1 MTVTIE
7 SLRAKMR
14 AERDPKKK
22 YGIAKQVIAALR
34 QAEESGHAAPKPVVK
49 PIKRQDPVDSYLE
62 AKKRIAAK
70 GGTPPEPAQPTS
82 TARKHSEGAQDWP
95 PAHLRQRVADAQRH
109 Q

>member
-1 MTVTIE
+1 MTVAIDE
-7 SLRAKMR
+7 LRSQMR
-14 AERDPKKK
+14 SEPCPKARYKL
-22 YGIAKQVIAALR
+22 AKQVIAALR